1 MPQQT
6 GVSVWQ
12 WATYHRS
19 DSWTE
24 PFEFR
29 PERFLGDPKF
39 TGDKVDTLQP
49 FSVGPRNC
57 IGRK

>member
-1 MPQQT
+1 MSENFT
-6 GVSVWQ
+6 
-12 WATYHRS
+12 
-19 DSWTE
+19 D

-29 PERFLGDPKF
+29 PERFLNDPKYA
-39 TGDKVDTLQP
+39 GDKFDMLQP